1 MVRDRKSVGAIAPSG
16 RFLADAIV
24 RALGDVPKKSLII
37 ELGPGTGVFTKRL
50 MQRHPQATTL
60 AIEIDRALVQ
70 NLKRKIPRATVING
84 CATRI
89 RELISKHKLDHLPV
103 AGVVSGLPLLS
114 LPKNLP
120 TDILAEIAAVLPE
133 GKPYVQFTYSR
144 MAWKRFTPQGLR
156 YRKSKLVM
164 TNIPPASVLSFEKD
178 GQQAAESIRHQQKG
192 FLSKLRR
199 QRMRA

>member
-1 MVRDRKSVGAIAPSG
+1 MMRDRKSVGAIAPSG

-24 RALGDVPKKSLII
+24 RALGDIPKNSLII

-50 MQRHPQATTL
+50 VQRHPQATVL
-60 AIEIDRALVQ
+60 AIEIDRELVQ
-70 NLKRKIPRATVING
+70 NLKRKIPRATIING

-89 RELISKHKLDHLPV
+89 RELISQHKLDHLPV

-120 TDILAEIAAVLPE
+120 TDILGEIAEVLPD

-144 MAWKRFTPQGLR
+144 MAWKRFTPKGLR
-156 YRKSKLVM
+156 YCKAKLVM
-164 TNIPPASVLSFEKD
+164 TNIPPASVLYFEKD
-178 GQQAAESIRHQQKG
+178 KHQSAESIRSQKKG

-199 QRMRA
+199 QSVKV